1 MPVSKSCALILIVNG
16 IKKVPQHESTFIEM
30 FKGTVLSENPSYR
43 IIAAKYFKKLSENS
57 VNKE

>member
-1 MPVSKSCALILIVNG
+1 LILIVNG